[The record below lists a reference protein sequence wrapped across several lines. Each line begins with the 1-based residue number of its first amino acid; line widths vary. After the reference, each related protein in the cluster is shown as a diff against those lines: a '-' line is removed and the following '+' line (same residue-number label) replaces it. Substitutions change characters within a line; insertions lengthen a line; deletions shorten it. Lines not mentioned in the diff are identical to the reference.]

1 MKKKTLFGFSSSYID
16 WLLNERYQI
25 SITITAAILPVFVT
39 GTYNFFTKANRV
51 CSCCSNGMHDGT
63 SLIKLFENHS
73 FLFQAIFIAF
83 TLFVLI
89 SNMKRTERMLKDG
102 KNLIES
108 YIERNTNRGNKR
120 CDEKNFSF
128 IVVSN
133 IVTQFYIMWIVVWI
147 LWFAY
152 YFGTFLLTLGV
163 ENIEAHLKTNHVI
176 VFQQIFDF
184 LSSIALFIIYIILTK
199 VTTKRK
205 ERKERADGTKS
216 LWYCVLFL
224 VLISIIWLVLMFNMC
239 SDSSYKNSLSYQYC
253 SLLVSAFSAISFVL
267 VLGKLN
273 SNYLQIPG
281 LFLCTMYIYAIV
293 QAYIPF
299 QDLGIG
305 GDIIKRLTPF
315 ATFIGKVFVMLT
327 LCWMVDKKRLIFF
340 IIHKI
345 ATIDEAPSMLDEL
358 DSDPVEF

>member
-1 MKKKTLFGFSSSYID
+1 MKKKTLFGFSSNYVD

-25 SITITAAILPVFVT
+25 SVTIFAATLPAVLPNI
-39 GTYNFFTKANRV
+39 YSFFTKTNRA
-51 CSCCSNGMHDGT
+51 CSCCSNDMQNGT
-63 SLIKLFENHS
+63 LFVNYNS
-73 FLFQAIFIAF
+73 LFQAIFIAF

-89 SNMKRTERMLKDG
+89 FNMNRTKKMLKDG

-120 CDEKNFSF
+120 CNEKSFSF

-133 IVTQFYIMWIVVWI
+133 IVKQFYYMWIVVWI

-205 ERKERADGTKS
+205 ERADGDES

-224 VLISIIWLVLMFNMC
+224 VLISIVWLSLIFNMC
-239 SDSSYKNSLSYQYC
+239 SSFFYEDSISYQYC

-281 LFLCTMYIYAIV
+281 LFLCTMYIYAII

-305 GDIIKRLTPF
+305 GDIIKQLTPF
-315 ATFIGKVFVMLT
+315 VTFIGKVFVMLT

>member
-1 MKKKTLFGFSSSYID
+1 MKKKTLFGFSSNYID
-16 WLLNERYQI
+16 WFLNERYQI
-25 SITITAAILPVFVT
+25 SVTIIAAILPTFVT
-39 GTYNFFTKANRV
+39 SIY
-51 CSCCSNGMHDGT
+51 HDVPNGT
-63 SLIKLFENHS
+63 SLVMLFKNHNS
-73 FLFQAIFIAF
+73 LFQAIFIAF

-89 SNMKRTERMLKDG
+89 FNMNRTKKMLKDG

-152 YFGTFLLTLGV
+152 YFGTFLLTLGGK
-163 ENIEAHLKTNHVI
+163 NIENHII

-205 ERKERADGTKS
+205 ERADGDES

-305 GDIIKRLTPF
+305 GDIIERLTPF